1 MSAAKPGNTVEVHYT
16 GKLDDGTVFDSSE
29 GKAPLVFKI
38 GENKII
44 TGFEDGVVGMKAG
57 ESKSVSIPP
66 DQAYGDRQDDLVQE
80 FPRNQLPDKIS
91 PEIGQRLQMKQPNGQ
106 NVAVVVSGL
115 DDDSIMLDA
124 NHPLAGKTLH
134 FDIHLE
140 KIQG

>member
-1 MSAAKPGNTVEVHYT
+1 MSTAKPGDTVEVHYT

-29 GKAPLVFKI
+29 GNAPLVFKI
-38 GENKII
+38 GERKII

-66 DQAYGDRQDDLVQE
+66 DQAYGDRQIDLVQE
-80 FPRNQLPDKIS
+80 FPRDKLPGTIT
-91 PEIGQRLQMKQPNGQ
+91 PEVGQRLQMKQPNGQ
-106 NVAVVVSGL
+106 SVAVVVSGL

-134 FDIHLE
+134 FDIRLE
-140 KIQG
+140 KIRG